1 MPKRRDPSPTR
12 PSRAADEAEPRPE
25 RAAVERALEQVVERL
40 APKPPGSKPLG
51 AKPFG
56 AKPAGKGKPRA
67 QR

>member
-25 RAAVERALEQVVERL
+25 QAAVERALERVVERL
-40 APKPPGSKPLG
+40 TPKPPGARP
-51 AKPFG
+51 PG

-67 QR
+67 EG